1 MCMLAI
7 DDRSKVMSGV
17 QTLLEKA
24 GADIHAL
31 GLINIHEEPDIE
43 KQSDDD
49 DIDRCPLEFTRVAK
63 RRDDVQKLNMK
74 LRDIKEVTKKKE
86 KQKQANRKAALEQRN
101 FVLSPI

>member
-1 MCMLAI
+1 MCDVVNILYKWKNDAIKDTCEALINMCLLAI
-7 DDRSKVMSGV
+7 DDRSKVVFGV

-49 DIDRCPLEFTRVAK
+49 DIDRCPLEFTRVAN
-63 RRDDVQKLNMK
+63 RRDDV
-74 LRDIKEVTKKKE
+74 
-86 KQKQANRKAALEQRN
+86 
-101 FVLSPI
+101 

>member
-7 DDRSKVMSGV
+7 DDRSKVMYGV

-49 DIDRCPLEFTRVAK
+49 DIDRCPLEFTRGVN
-63 RRDDVQKLNMK
+63 RRDDV
-74 LRDIKEVTKKKE
+74 
-86 KQKQANRKAALEQRN
+86 
-101 FVLSPI
+101 